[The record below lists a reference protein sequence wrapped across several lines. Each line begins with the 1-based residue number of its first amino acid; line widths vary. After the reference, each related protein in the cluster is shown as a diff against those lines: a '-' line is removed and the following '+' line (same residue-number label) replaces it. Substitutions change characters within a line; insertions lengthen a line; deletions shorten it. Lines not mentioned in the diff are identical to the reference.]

1 MKPKSFRVLSLRV
14 VLLMAGAAHLMF
26 AAGCSTTTPA
36 SADSSSLPPKVA
48 AMAEADDLFPWAGDT
63 LEAEGSAPAPRTI
76 VTEPQRSLAGKM
88 RAKRSAIAA
97 LKKRIESLPVT
108 ETQNLEAVMEANIG
122 VRRSV
127 ERYLDTAVVVS
138 ERETSEDHFEV
149 RVRASLRPLAEILEQ
164 NFITP
169 NEAPEATP
177 VSAANNT

>member
-1 MKPKSFRVLSLRV
+1 MKLNYFHVPGLRGL
-14 VLLMAGAAHLMF
+14 LLMTCSAVLVF
-26 AAGCSTTTPA
+26 ATGCSTTTSA
-36 SADSSSLPPKVA
+36 SGDSSSLSPKVA

-122 VRRSV
+122 VRRAV

-149 RVRASLRPLAEILEQ
+149 RVRASMRPLAEILEQ

-177 VSAANNT
+177 ATATSNT

>member
-1 MKPKSFRVLSLRV
+1 
-14 VLLMAGAAHLMF
+14 
-26 AAGCSTTTPA
+26 
-36 SADSSSLPPKVA
+36 
-48 AMAEADDLFPWAGDT
+48 MAEADDLFPWAGDT
-63 LEAEGSAPAPRTI
+63 LETEGSAPAPRTI

-97 LKKRIESLPVT
+97 LKKRIEGLPVT

-122 VRRSV
+122 VRRAV

-149 RVRASLRPLAEILEQ
+149 RVRASMRPLAEILEL

-169 NEAPEATP
+169 NEAPEAKPASGT
-177 VSAANNT
+177 SNT